1 MSRCGVFAKDIKKKK
16 KDNFKSHCH
25 CIKVLSW
32 NCDQNIREHKLNE
45 ERSSGFKASCAQF
58 MHHFLS
64 SLILGLMSVGVCGRA
79 SCGPA
84 RGRKQTEKEG

>member
-1 MSRCGVFAKDIKKKK
+1 MWGFCKRYKEEEKN
-16 KDNFKSHCH
+16 DNFKSHCR

-45 ERSSGFKASCAQF
+45 ERSSGFKASSAQF
-58 MHHFLS
+58 MNHFLA
-64 SLILGLMSVGVCGRA
+64 SLILGPMSSGVYGKA